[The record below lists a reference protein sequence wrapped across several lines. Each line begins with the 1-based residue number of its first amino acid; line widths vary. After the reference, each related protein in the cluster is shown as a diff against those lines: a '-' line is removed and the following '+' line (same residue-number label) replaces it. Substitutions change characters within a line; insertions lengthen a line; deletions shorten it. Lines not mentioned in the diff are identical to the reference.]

1 MLPADPAAV
10 EAPDSILDLLDALVL
25 AGGADVDPSNYGAD
39 PHPATKGTVPERDA
53 FEIALA
59 TRAMERDMPFLGICR
74 GMQVMNVARG
84 GTLTQHL
91 PDDYGHEDHR
101 RALGTFDNSDHDVR
115 LADGSLVARKA
126 GQTLH
131 NTKSHHH
138 QGVDRIGDGL
148 EVTGWAT
155 IDDLPE
161 VLEVPGNRFALGVQW
176 HPEADSTSPLLAR
189 ARRGG
194 ARLPDG
200 AAPDPGERV
209 TLTVLEP
216 ATEAVLA
223 ELPRAGVEETDAAVA
238 RAKAAYPAWRAVA
251 PGDRARL
258 LHELADVLERELER
272 LAVLEARNAGK
283 PIGDARGEMGM
294 VVDTFRFYAGA
305 VERLLGDTIPVAG
318 GIAMTF
324 REPLGVVALITP
336 WNFPLTIASWKLAP
350 CLAAGNTVVLKPA
363 ELTPLTAL
371 EFERLALE
379 AGLPEGVVNVVAGPG
394 STCGARLVEHP
405 DVAKVAFTGS
415 TAVGRSIAA
424 GAAAT
429 IKRVTLELGGKSPN
443 LVFADAD
450 VEAAAAAAPW
460 AVFGNAG
467 QDCCARSRILVQEP
481 VLDDFLAALKT
492 VVEGMRVG
500 DPLDEETQMGP
511 LISAGQRETVGS
523 YVGEGA
529 QRGRARQR
537 PRRPRVL
544 VPADRALAGRPRR
557 PRGARRDLR
566 AGRVRDPVP

>member
-1 MLPADPAAV
+1 
-10 EAPDSILDLLDALVL
+10 
-25 AGGADVDPSNYGAD
+25 
-39 PHPATKGTVPERDA
+39 
-53 FEIALA
+53 
-59 TRAMERDMPFLGICR
+59 
-74 GMQVMNVARG
+74 
-84 GTLTQHL
+84 
-91 PDDYGHEDHR
+91 
-101 RALGTFDNSDHDVR
+101 
-115 LADGSLVARKA
+115 
-126 GQTLH
+126 
-131 NTKSHHH
+131 
-138 QGVDRIGDGL
+138 
-148 EVTGWAT
+148 
-155 IDDLPE
+155 
-161 VLEVPGNRFALGVQW
+161 
-176 HPEADSTSPLLAR
+176 
-189 ARRGG
+189 
-194 ARLPDG
+194 
-200 AAPDPGERV
+200 V

-223 ELPRAGVEETDAAVA
+223 ELPRAGIEETDAAVA
-238 RAKAAYPAWRAVA
+238 RAKAAYPAWRAVS

-258 LHELADVLERELER
+258 LHELAAVLERDLER

-318 GIAMTF
+318 GVAMTF

-336 WNFPLTIASWKLAP
+336 WNFPLTIASWKLGP

-371 EFERLALE
+371 EFERLALQ

-424 GAAAT
+424 GAAPT

-467 QDCCARSRILVQEP
+467 QDCCARSRIFVQEP
-481 VLDDFLAALKT
+481 VLDEFLAALKT

-500 DPLDEETQMGP
+500 DPLDEATQMGP

-523 YVGEGA
+523 YVGGEAAVAARGSVPDGPGFWFPPTVLSPVGPDDRAVREEIFGPVACVIPFRDEAEAIALANDTVYGLSGSIWTRDGA
-529 QRGRARQR
+529 RALRVARQLEAGVLSINSNTSV
-537 PRRPRVL
+537 RVSTPFGGFKQSGVGREL
-544 VPADRALAGRPRR
+544 GPHALEHYTEVKSVYYAT
-557 PRGARRDLR
+557 GA
-566 AGRVRDPVP
+566 